1 MKQCK
6 LQLNSWY
13 EPALICI
20 PKSFHTIFVGIS
32 SHCSPFSL
40 LIQYSSPTVISYIES
55 FVTIIMVFSND
66 VASILEL
73 AKLILI

>member
-1 MKQCK
+1 M
-6 LQLNSWY
+6 
-13 EPALICI
+13 
-20 PKSFHTIFVGIS
+20 VR
-32 SHCSPFSL
+32 L
-40 LIQYSSPTVISYIES
+40 LSYIES